1 MIVEDARERL
11 VRFRGGF
18 PAKPLDARRV
28 AGLLEAP
35 GCTRRQVLDA
45 ASIPMDDLV
54 SLLGGRRPVKSPL
67 ALDRGRRFE
76 QRVVANGMTEL
87 LPLVRKKLGL
97 QVQDIRQLDLSTA
110 QLQTQYPDLAKA
122 KDKTKLAKLRVD
134 LTRVA
139 VEQMLDGDQ
148 AAINLLRHP
157 YLPLS
162 VGDMPT
168 HLETD
173 VVAFAAFG
181 NLAPLEI
188 KSFSC
193 VNGVADPAK
202 VSEAARQMAVYLLG
216 LRELVGSLHGAKAKE
231 RVNTSGL
238 LVMTENLFLS
248 ATGHVIN
255 LRPQVQRLERTLRE
269 FPDATRLAQS
279 VPVSI
284 ALPEL
289 PDKDASQAT
298 KDAAREQATEAI
310 GALGMRFGDGCT
322 RCPMLTFCRTE
333 ARLQDNVA
341 QLGNQAANLCGDVG
355 TVTAALELAAG
366 SREPH
371 GAAEI
376 AVADELRRASIALEL
391 AGALG

>member
-1 MIVEDARERL
+1 MIVQDARERL

-18 PAKPLDARRV
+18 PVKPLDARRI

-45 ASIPMDDLV
+45 ASIPMEDLV
-54 SLLGGRRPVKSPL
+54 PLLGGRWAGSSPL

-76 QRVVANGMTEL
+76 QRVVANGMTDL
-87 LPLVRKKLGL
+87 LPLVRQKLGL
-97 QVQDIRQLDLSTA
+97 QVQDIRQLDLSTSE
-110 QLQTQYPDLAKA
+110 LKTQYPDPEI
-122 KDKTKLAKLRVD
+122 D
-134 LTRVA
+134 LTRLRVKLTRSA

-162 VGDMPT
+162 LGDMPT
-168 HLETD
+168 HLEPD
-173 VVAFAAFG
+173 VVAFAASG

-193 VNGVADPAK
+193 VNGVADPVK

-216 LRELVGSLHGAKAKE
+216 LRKLVGDLGGAKD

-238 LVMTENLFLS
+238 LVMTENLFLR

-255 LRPQVQRLERTLRE
+255 LRPQVQRLERTLRA
-269 FPDATRLAQS
+269 FPDATRLAPS

-284 ALPEL
+284 EL
-289 PDKDASQAT
+289 PGLPDEDAPEVV
-298 KDAAREQATEAI
+298 KDAAREQAREAV

-366 SREPH
+366 SRQPD
-371 GAAEI
+371 GAAEL

-391 AGALG
+391 AGARG

>member
-18 PAKPLDARRV
+18 PAKPLDARRI

-45 ASIPMDDLV
+45 ASIPMEDLV
-54 SLLGGRRPVKSPL
+54 PLLGGRWAGSSPL

-76 QRVVANGMTEL
+76 QRVVANGMTDL
-87 LPLVRKKLGL
+87 LPLVRQKLGL
-97 QVQDIRQLDLSTA
+97 QVQDIRQLDLSSPE
-110 QLQTQYPDLAKA
+110 LKTQYPDPEI
-122 KDKTKLAKLRVD
+122 D
-134 LTRVA
+134 LTRLRVKLTRNA

-168 HLETD
+168 HLEPD
-173 VVAFAAFG
+173 VVAFAASG

-216 LRELVGSLHGAKAKE
+216 LRTLVGDLGGAKD

-238 LVMTENLFLS
+238 LVMTENLFLR

-255 LRPQVQRLERTLRE
+255 LRPQVQRLERTLRA
-269 FPDATRLAQS
+269 FPDATRLAPS

-284 ALPEL
+284 ELPDL
-289 PDKDASQAT
+289 PDKDAAEVV
-298 KDAAREQATEAI
+298 KDAAREQAREAV

-366 SREPH
+366 SRKPD

-391 AGALG
+391 AGARG

>member
-54 SLLGGRRPVKSPL
+54 PLLGGRWAGNSPL

-87 LPLVRKKLGL
+87 LPLVRQKLGL

-110 QLQTQYPDLAKA
+110 QLQTQYPDLAK
-122 KDKTKLAKLRVD
+122 DKKKLARLRVE
-134 LTRVA
+134 LTRNA
-139 VEQMLDGDQ
+139 VKQMLDGDQ

-162 VGDMPT
+162 IGDMPT
-168 HLETD
+168 HLEPD
-173 VVAFAAFG
+173 VVAFAASG

-216 LRELVGSLHGAKAKE
+216 LRELVGSLDGAKE
-231 RVNTSGL
+231 RVSTNGL
-238 LVMTENLFLS
+238 LVMTQNLFLR

-279 VPVSI
+279 VPASI
-284 ALPEL
+284 ALPDL
-289 PDKDASQAT
+289 PDDDAPEA
-298 KDAAREQATEAI
+298 KRDAAREQATEAV
-310 GALGMRFGDGCT
+310 GALRMRFGDGCT

-333 ARLQDNVA
+333 ARLQDSVA

-391 AGALG
+391 AGAHE

>member
-11 VRFRGGF
+11 VRFRGDF
-18 PAKPLDARRV
+18 PAKPLDARRI

-45 ASIPMDDLV
+45 ASIPMEDLV
-54 SLLGGRRPVKSPL
+54 PLLGGRWAGSSPL

-76 QRVVANGMTEL
+76 QRVVANGMTDL
-87 LPLVRKKLGL
+87 LPLVRQQLGL
-97 QVQDIRQLDLSTA
+97 QVQDIRQLDLSSPE
-110 QLQTQYPDLAKA
+110 LKTQYPDPEI
-122 KDKTKLAKLRVD
+122 D
-134 LTRVA
+134 LTRLRVKLTRHA

-168 HLETD
+168 HLEPD
-173 VVAFAAFG
+173 VVAFAASG

-216 LRELVGSLHGAKAKE
+216 LRTLVGDLGGAKD

-238 LVMTENLFLS
+238 LVMTENLFLR

-269 FPDATRLAQS
+269 FPDATRLAPS

-284 ALPEL
+284 ELPDL
-289 PDKDASQAT
+289 PDKDAPEVV
-298 KDAAREQATEAI
+298 KDAAREQAREAV

-333 ARLQDNVA
+333 ARLQDSVA

-366 SREPH
+366 SRKPD

-391 AGALG
+391 AGARG

>member
-18 PAKPLDARRV
+18 PAKPLDARRI

-54 SLLGGRRPVKSPL
+54 PLLGGRWAGNSPL

-87 LPLVRKKLGL
+87 LPLVRQKLGL

-110 QLQTQYPDLAKA
+110 QLQTQYPDLAK
-122 KDKTKLAKLRVD
+122 DKKKLARLRVD
-134 LTRVA
+134 LTRNA

-168 HLETD
+168 HLEPD
-173 VVAFAAFG
+173 VVAFAASG

-216 LRELVGSLHGAKAKE
+216 LRELVGSLDGAKE

-238 LVMTENLFLS
+238 LVMTQNLFLR

-284 ALPEL
+284 ALPDL
-289 PDKDASQAT
+289 PDDDAPEAT
-298 KDAAREQATEAI
+298 KDAAREQATEAV

-322 RCPMLTFCRTE
+322 RCPMLAFCRTE

-391 AGALG
+391 AGARG

>member
-18 PAKPLDARRV
+18 PVKPLDARRI

-45 ASIPMDDLV
+45 ASIPMEDLV
-54 SLLGGRRPVKSPL
+54 PLLGGRWAGSSPL

-76 QRVVANGMTEL
+76 QRVVANGMTDL
-87 LPLVRKKLGL
+87 LPLVRQKLGL
-97 QVQDIRQLDLSTA
+97 QVQDIRQLDLSTSE
-110 QLQTQYPDLAKA
+110 LKTQYPDPEI
-122 KDKTKLAKLRVD
+122 D
-134 LTRVA
+134 LTRLRVKLTRSA

-162 VGDMPT
+162 LGDMPT
-168 HLETD
+168 HLEPD
-173 VVAFAAFG
+173 VVAFAASG

-193 VNGVADPAK
+193 VNGVADPVK

-216 LRELVGSLHGAKAKE
+216 LRKLVGDLGGAKD

-238 LVMTENLFLS
+238 LVMTENLFLR

-255 LRPQVQRLERTLRE
+255 LRPQVQRLERTLRA
-269 FPDATRLAQS
+269 FPDATRLAPS

-284 ALPEL
+284 EL
-289 PDKDASQAT
+289 PCLPDEDAPEVV
-298 KDAAREQATEAI
+298 KDAAREQAREAV

-366 SREPH
+366 TRQPD

-391 AGALG
+391 AGARG

>member
-54 SLLGGRRPVKSPL
+54 PLLGGRRPAKSPL

-97 QVQDIRQLDLSTA
+97 RVQDIRQLDLSTA
-110 QLQTQYPDLAKA
+110 QLQTQHPELAKS
-122 KDKTKLAKLRVD
+122 KDKRKLAKLRVD
-134 LTRVA
+134 LTRAA
-139 VEQMLDGDQ
+139 VKEMLDGDQ

-168 HLETD
+168 HLEPD
-173 VVAFAAFG
+173 IVAFAASG
-181 NLAPLEI
+181 DLAPLEI

-193 VNGVADPAK
+193 VNGVADPLK

-216 LRELVGSLHGAKAKE
+216 LRELVGSLNGAKE

-269 FPDATRLAQS
+269 FPDATRLAQF

-284 ALPEL
+284 ALPDL
-289 PDKDASQAT
+289 PDKDAPQAT

-322 RCPMLTFCRTE
+322 RCPMLSFCRAE

-391 AGALG
+391 TGALG

>member
-45 ASIPMDDLV
+45 ASIPMEDLV
-54 SLLGGRRPVKSPL
+54 PLLGGRRLVKSPL

-76 QRVVANGMTEL
+76 QQVVANGMTEL
-87 LPLVRKKLGL
+87 LPLVRQKLGL
-97 QVQDIRQLDLSTA
+97 QVQDIRQLDLSNSE
-110 QLQTQYPDLAKA
+110 LQTQYPDHVKE
-122 KDKTKLAKLRVD
+122 KKLPELRVE
-134 LTRVA
+134 LTRNA

-168 HLETD
+168 HLEPD
-173 VVAFAAFG
+173 VVAFAASG

-193 VNGVADPAK
+193 VNGVADPVK

-216 LRELVGSLHGAKAKE
+216 LRELVGSLGGSKD
-231 RVNTSGL
+231 RVTTSGL
-238 LVMTENLFLS
+238 LVMTQNLFLR

-255 LRPQVQRLERTLRE
+255 LRPQVQRLERTLRD
-269 FPDATRLAQS
+269 FPDPTRLAPS
-279 VPVSI
+279 VPISI
-284 ALPEL
+284 ALPDL
-289 PDKDASQAT
+289 PDEDASQAI
-298 KDAAREQATEAI
+298 KDAAREQATEAVA
-310 GALGMRFGDGCT
+310 ALGMRFGDGCT
-322 RCPMLTFCRTE
+322 SCPMLTFCRTE

-366 SREPH
+366 SREPY
-371 GAAEI
+371 GPAEI
-376 AVADELRRASIALEL
+376 AVADELRRASIALQL
-391 AGALG
+391 AGARG

>member
-45 ASIPMDDLV
+45 ASIPMEDLV
-54 SLLGGRRPVKSPL
+54 PLLGGRWAGSSPL

-76 QRVVANGMTEL
+76 QRVVANGMTDL
-87 LPLVRKKLGL
+87 LPLVRQKLGL
-97 QVQDIRQLDLSTA
+97 QVQDIRQLDLSSPE
-110 QLQTQYPDLAKA
+110 LKTQYPDPAINLTA
-122 KDKTKLAKLRVD
+122 LRVK
-134 LTRVA
+134 LTRNA

-168 HLETD
+168 HLEPD
-173 VVAFAAFG
+173 VVAFAASG

-216 LRELVGSLHGAKAKE
+216 LRELVGSLGGATE

-238 LVMTENLFLS
+238 LVMTQNLFLR

-269 FPDATRLAQS
+269 FPDATRLAPS

-284 ALPEL
+284 ALPDL
-289 PDKDASQAT
+289 PDDDAPQAM
-298 KDAAREQATEAI
+298 KDAAREQATEAV

-322 RCPMLTFCRTE
+322 RCPMLAFCRTE

-376 AVADELRRASIALEL
+376 AVAAELRRASIALAL
-391 AGALG
+391 AGARG